1 MRKQIGKI
9 KNLAEKRRHRRIISI
24 RNKIS
29 GTAEIPRVFMIKSN
43 KHLAVQVVDDQKE
56 VTLFSAGTFGKNAP
70 EGSGKSNESAKN
82 MGIFVAKKLK
92 DNGIN
97 HIVFDRKGY
106 KYTGKIAV
114 FVSQLREN
122 GIQV

>member
-56 VTLFSAGTFGKNAP
+56 VTLLSAGTF
-70 EGSGKSNESAKN
+70 AKN

>member
-1 MRKQIGKI
+1 MRKEIGKI
-9 KNLAEKRRHRRIISI
+9 KDLSEKRRHRRILSI
-24 RNKIS
+24 RSKIA

-56 VTLFSAGTFGKNAP
+56 MTLFSACTFGKNAP
-70 EGSGKSNESAKN
+70 EGASKSNESAKK
-82 MGIFVAKKLK
+82 MGVLVASKLK
-92 DNGIN
+92 DNGIKRV
-97 HIVFDRKGY
+97 VFDRKGY